1 MNQYNEPV
9 GLIWWRVAAVYFII
23 GVGLGIAMGISGNH
37 ALFGVHAHINLLGWA
52 SLALIGLI
60 YQQLPAL
67 GRGRLATVHFWMHNI
82 GLPVMML
89 GLTGKLLGHEQFAPA
104 LGVGALIVGIAIL
117 LFGVNLLFFSRQA
130 VTARA

>member
-1 MNQYNEPV
+1 MNHNNHSV
-9 GLIWWRVAAVYFII
+9 GLAWWRVAVVYLMA
-23 GVGLGIAMGISGNH
+23 GVALGIAMGISGNH

-67 GRGRLATVHFWMHNI
+67 GRNRLANIQFWMHNI

-89 GLTGKLLGHEQFAPA
+89 GLTGRLLGHEAFAPA
-104 LGVGALIVGIAIL
+104 LGVGALIVGVAVA
-117 LFGVNLLFFSRQA
+117 LFGINLLFVSRGPL
-130 VTARA
+130 TRT